1 MAIKSF
7 KDIINNKGYRINKSD
22 RDLFDKGDIQSFFG
36 FSENDCIEFKLYDVN
51 NNELP
56 VSGQFTAY
64 GNVKYIPLTNENI
77 KDYFLIAEGTIFQ
90 KYQFPTEYFIDAERL
105 IKESGYNNGIFK
117 VEITLL
123 NKRVGGEQYGNK
135 LWVSEI
141 SPSRLEVRLFPVEN
155 NNSAFIQDLK
165 ERYGIFYNNGEF
177 KEDTLKYA
185 IPAIEA
191 IDANYIGK
199 ALKNKYSEQWFN
211 TFLSEYKVNGFD
223 IFCTEIYNT
232 FVQACTYEFTNRVSD
247 VNSLQYGKPKTV
259 KPSIS
264 LSKDNIINACR
275 AVLTQVLNKYLINP
289 TPQFGNSVIDNLESY
304 DATQQILQSKT
315 SDTII
320 TTNTPTV
327 KEAVQIKTSPVKV
340 QLEKIKTDLIA
351 KNLPIPK
358 EIILPDVPIN
368 TPISEPVVREI
379 QDIIPKRYIIEDK
392 RVNPSDPFGYMPGG
406 RDVIMERESIR
417 ALE

>member
-165 ERYGIFYNNGEF
+165 ERYGIFYNM
-177 KEDTLKYA
+177 
-185 IPAIEA
+185 
-191 IDANYIGK
+191 
-199 ALKNKYSEQWFN
+199 
-211 TFLSEYKVNGFD
+211 
-223 IFCTEIYNT
+223 
-232 FVQACTYEFTNRVSD
+232 
-247 VNSLQYGKPKTV
+247 QYR
-259 KPSIS
+259 
-264 LSKDNIINACR
+264 LLR
-275 AVLTQVLNKYLINP
+275 Q
-289 TPQFGNSVIDNLESY
+289 
-304 DATQQILQSKT
+304 
-315 SDTII
+315 
-320 TTNTPTV
+320 
-327 KEAVQIKTSPVKV
+327 
-340 QLEKIKTDLIA
+340 
-351 KNLPIPK
+351 
-358 EIILPDVPIN
+358 
-368 TPISEPVVREI
+368 
-379 QDIIPKRYIIEDK
+379 
-392 RVNPSDPFGYMPGG
+392 
-406 RDVIMERESIR
+406 
-417 ALE
+417 